1 MNNQDYILTK
11 ITDVLHQGEV
21 IKWRKKRIVEI
32 DYHKNEDWKPLPKEN
47 NFYTEKVRHLFYREC
62 EMAKGAVA
70 EVESS
75 GGRVK
80 SAVQQLSNIL

>member
-1 MNNQDYILTK
+1 M
-11 ITDVLHQGEV
+11 V
-21 IKWRKKRIVEI
+21 
-32 DYHKNEDWKPLPKEN
+32 
-47 NFYTEKVRHLFYREC
+47 HLFYREC

-80 SAVQQLSNIL
+80 SAVEQLLNILYRIFPDGHQNLT

>member
-1 MNNQDYILTK
+1 MVYLIYEGGSNSKSKL
-11 ITDVLHQGEV
+11 
-21 IKWRKKRIVEI
+21 IVEI
-32 DYHKNEDWKPLPKEN
+32 DFYNNEDHPHRKRLYIKA
-47 NFYTEKVRHLFYREC
+47 KVVHLFYREC

-80 SAVQQLSNIL
+80 SAVQQLLNILE